1 MPTTCIFSSPVKK
14 VACSRDTP
22 TDSYLACFLRLCS
35 CLQPYKTGVPWG
47 FYTMVWVMNQ
57 RNESTT
63 RYRTRSSYSMLSLAT
78 TLTCSHDCMLEH
90 AGGWTT
96 ICCERGDRVEPFGTA
111 GAKGRA
117 PRKAPAK
124 PLPRGEGWEDRSR
137 PLALLQLGLMLAH
150 FVGVCRVLPVV
161 TSFCKL
167 VRSCAP

>member
-1 MPTTCIFSSPVKK
+1 M
-14 VACSRDTP
+14 A
-22 TDSYLACFLRLCS
+22 
-35 CLQPYKTGVPWG
+35 
-47 FYTMVWVMNQ
+47 WVMNQ
-57 RNESTT
+57 LNESTT

-150 FVGVCRVLPVV
+150 FVGVCRVRAARCDEFLQAGAQ
-161 TSFCKL
+161 L
-167 VRSCAP
+167 CAVKTREGNYITIRLMLIVAVKQEEGSYPTERRGRISPHDRKN